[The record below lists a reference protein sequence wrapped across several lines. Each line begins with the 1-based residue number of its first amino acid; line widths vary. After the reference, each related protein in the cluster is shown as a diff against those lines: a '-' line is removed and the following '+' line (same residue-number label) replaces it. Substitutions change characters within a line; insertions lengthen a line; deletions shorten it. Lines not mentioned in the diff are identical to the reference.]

1 MIKRVWEVE
10 FIERDVW
17 KGRRIVNVDHGVDRF
32 FLEVV
37 ITFCCS
43 IGHVLCL
50 RLWMDFFCSSLCS
63 MKLCSM

>member
-32 FLEVV
+32 FIGGGDNVLLFDRACIVFEVV
-37 ITFCCS
+37 DGLF
-43 IGHVLCL
+43 L
-50 RLWMDFFCSSLCS
+50 
-63 MKLCSM
+63 